1 MIDHVAVNVS
11 DYERSRAFYL
21 AALAPAGY
29 ELVMEFGKAG
39 GFGPP
44 GKPVLWL
51 REAEPVGSM
60 HVAVHARDHET
71 VDAFH
76 AAALA
81 AGGTDNGAPGLRP
94 HYHPTYYAAFVH
106 DPDGNNLEVVD
117 HGTEAAPA

>member
-1 MIDHVAVNVS
+1 MIDHIAVNVS
-11 DYERSRAFYL
+11 DYARSKAFYL

-39 GFGPP
+39 GFGPG

-51 REAEPVGSM
+51 REQQPVGTM
-60 HVAVHARDHET
+60 HIAIVARDHET

-76 AAALA
+76 EAALA
-81 AGGTDNGAPGLRP
+81 AGATDNGGPGLRE
-94 HYHPTYYAAFVH
+94 HYHPTYYGAFVH

-117 HGTEAAPA
+117 HGGGTGPA